1 MQQQHFV
8 NIFMKFAEIH
18 PRERKDIRVFFFL
31 FDLVERGKNT
41 EQQMLLSNE
50 TLLMRATLSSFAIRS
65 STLFSV

>member
-18 PRERKDIRVFFFL
+18 PRERKDIRVFFL
-31 FDLVERGKNT
+31 FGLVERGKNT